1 MLCLR
6 CGRCCIHLDIF
17 IVNTSSILHD
27 GSINP
32 GESETMVF
40 KPAGQMCPHLR
51 FTDMQNYQ
59 GRDRLNAK
67 SDGPSHSQA
76 EGCAT
81 CAIHQLPCYQDTPC
95 HSFDQIG
102 PEDAVCVM
110 GGYLRL
116 LDESIP

>member
-40 KPAGQMCPHLR
+40 KPAGQMCPHLK
-51 FTDMQNYQ
+51 YHQ